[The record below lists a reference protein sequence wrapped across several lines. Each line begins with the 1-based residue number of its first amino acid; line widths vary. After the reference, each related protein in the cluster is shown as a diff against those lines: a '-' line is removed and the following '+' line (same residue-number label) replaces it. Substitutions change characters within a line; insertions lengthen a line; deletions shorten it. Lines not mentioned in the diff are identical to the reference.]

1 MNAHNALH
9 QTDLNSS
16 TTCHVA
22 PATHRSLNYCRCMM
36 TFENDFF
43 AHHQHF
49 RVCKKKSTFDSWKLE
64 LIFLRPTQEH
74 DTANVE
80 CVGWCLRSLCW
91 WSYEVNEQYFSNTK
105 WLKWFEIFPLKHKT
119 NLRSFMNLMKSI
131 RFDLNQCIPIIQRS
145 CLNNFGIKY
154 LSLNEDVQLKSN

>member
-1 MNAHNALH
+1 MHFIRLIWIVQLHVMLRPPHIAL
-9 QTDLNSS
+9 SIFV
-16 TTCHVA
+16 VA
-22 PATHRSLNYCRCMM
+22 WWPSKMIFLHIISI
-36 TFENDFF
+36 F
-43 AHHQHF
+43 
-49 RVCKKKSTFDSWKLE
+49 VSVKKKSTFDSWKLE

-105 WLKWFEIFPLKHKT
+105 WLKWFGIFPLKHKT